1 MTGTRGDSV
10 VGSPRSSCSSFF
22 AFPEHLFSFHS
33 SFLFYST
40 WWNVIFLFKKAA
52 RWNFLVQIAG
62 SLEKGFIGLTWI
74 ICPSLAGVEDRA
86 HDIYSFCPWTMWRGW
101 ERQHPKEGCWV
112 DYPGHLHFWLFS
124 SSSKQMDLSSFNI
137 QQIRSQCSI
146 IAHLLQHTSKR
157 NIEEQQIFIGLKTWW
172 RKKE

>member
-1 MTGTRGDSV
+1 MTGTRGGSV

-33 SFLFYST
+33 SVLFYFT

-52 RWNFLVQIAG
+52 MWNFLVPIAS

-74 ICPSLAGVEDRA
+74 TCPSLAGVGDKA
-86 HDIYSFCPWTMWRGW
+86 HDTYMAFVHEPCEGRW

-124 SSSKQMDLSSFNI
+124 SSSERMDLSSFNI

-146 IAHLLQHTSKR
+146 RARLLQHTSKR
-157 NIEEQQIFIGLKTWW
+157 NI
-172 RKKE
+172 

>member
-1 MTGTRGDSV
+1 MTGTRGGSV

-33 SFLFYST
+33 SFLFYFT

-52 RWNFLVQIAG
+52 MWNFLVPIAS

-74 ICPSLAGVEDRA
+74 MCPSLAGVGDKA
-86 HDIYSFCPWTMWRGW
+86 HDTYMAFVHEPCEGRW

-124 SSSKQMDLSSFNI
+124 SSSERMDLSSFNI

-146 IAHLLQHTSKR
+146 RARLLQHTSKR
-157 NIEEQQIFIGLKTWW
+157 NI
-172 RKKE
+172 